1 MTTTT
6 TTRNFERNN
15 DIFNF
20 KLHLED
26 GTEFRIPLREDGYI
40 HATEI
45 CKIASKKIH
54 DWLRLKETMELEN
67 KLKQQNPHK
76 VFIDV
81 KKGGGNQGTWIHP
94 DLAFN
99 LIQWCSTEFSI
110 QVSKWLFELV
120 FTGNVKIGNEKTRK
134 EMDETYQ
141 ELLQKLKETEEKL
154 EETIDLV
161 EAYDETNKELTK
173 KYRQMHLNHQ
183 AYLRHKELYKLK
195 TGPCVYIIDMK
206 KTPDDSDIMRY
217 KIGQTG
223 DITNRVSGF
232 RTSNPFCEVI
242 SVIYSAHNIELERSL
257 KLKYEKQLFPNNSE
271 FVTGISKETI
281 QEDILQIAKVLN
293 IDYTIETK
301 DELSK
306 FNRHV
311 INPNDFEKLEIDATA
326 DGFKRCGGQ
335 YHKTEESRQQPL
347 ANFFKQ
353 KSNKDGHS
361 RLCKECYSTYK
372 YGENRRQRKVVDI
385 PKYDTSINKWCN
397 ICESVKEHKEFY
409 PDKTKKDG
417 LNSNCI
423 SCRTDLKKKYKEQK
437 QQQKVN
443 DNHQSQFHEITKQI
457 EAKNP
462 LERFSKI
469 ELIHMI
475 KTKGMTVSMKQT
487 KPEMIKMLN

>member
-6 TTRNFERNN
+6 TRTFERDNN
-15 DIFNF
+15 MYNC
-20 KLHLED
+20 KLQLKD

-45 CKIASKKIH
+45 CKIASKKMH
-54 DWLRLKETMELEN
+54 NWLRLQETMQLEN
-67 KLKQQNPHK
+67 ELKKQNPDK

-81 KKGGGNQGTWIHP
+81 KKGGVYQGTWIHP

-120 FTGNVKIGNEKTRK
+120 FTGNVELGNEKTSK
-134 EMDETYQ
+134 ETDEKYQ
-141 ELLQKLKETEEKL
+141 ELLHKLKETEQKL
-154 EETIDLV
+154 EETKDLV
-161 EAYDETNKELTK
+161 KTYDETNKELNK

-183 AYLRHKELYKLK
+183 VYLRHKELYKLK
-195 TGPCVYIIDMK
+195 TGPCIYIIDMK
-206 KTPDDSDIMRY
+206 KTPDDTDIMRY

-232 RTSNPFCEVI
+232 RTSNPFCKVI
-242 SVIYSAHNIELERSL
+242 SVIYSARNIDLERSL
-257 KLKYEKQLFPNNSE
+257 KIKYEKQLFPINSE

-281 QEDILQIAKVLN
+281 QEDILQIAEVLN
-293 IDYTIETK
+293 IDYTIETE
-301 DELSK
+301 DELVK
-306 FNRHV
+306 FNGH
-311 INPNDFEKLEIDATA
+311 IITDNDVENLEELVATP

-347 ANFFKQ
+347 TNFFKQ

-361 RLCKECYSTYK
+361 RLCKECYSTGK

-385 PKYDTSINKWCN
+385 PKYDTTSSKWCN
-397 ICESVKEHKEFY
+397 VCESVKEHKEFY

-423 SCRTDLKKKYKEQK
+423 SCRTDLKRKYKEQK
-437 QQQKVN
+437 QQQKEQDYPQPEVK
-443 DNHQSQFHEITKQI
+443 QQI

-462 LERFSKI
+462 LERFSKV
-469 ELIHMI
+469 ELIHLCQE
-475 KTKGMTVSMKQT
+475 KGITVSIKKT
-487 KPEMIKMLN
+487 KPEMIKMLS

>member
-6 TTRNFERNN
+6 TINFERNN
-15 DIFNF
+15 DIFNC

-26 GTEFRIPLREDGYI
+26 GNEFQIPLREDGYI

-45 CKIASKKIH
+45 CKIASKRMH
-54 DWLRLKETMELEN
+54 NWLRLKETIELEK

-81 KKGGGNQGTWIHP
+81 KKGGGGYQGTWIHP

-120 FTGNVKIGNEKTRK
+120 LTGNVEIGNEKTRK
-134 EMDETYQ
+134 EMDE
-141 ELLQKLKETEEKL
+141 LLHKLKETEKNL
-154 EETIDLV
+154 EETRDLV
-161 EAYDETNKELTK
+161 EAYDQTNKELTK

-183 AYLRHKELYKLK
+183 VYLRHKELYKLK

-206 KTPDDSDIMRY
+206 KTLNDTDSMRY

-223 DITNRVSGF
+223 NITNRVSAF

-242 SVIYSAHNIELERSL
+242 SVIYSAHNIDLERSL
-257 KLKYEKQLFPNNSE
+257 KIKYEKQLFPNNSE
-271 FVTGISKETI
+271 FVTGMSRETI
-281 QEDILQIAKVLN
+281 QEDILQLAKVLN

-301 DELSK
+301 DELAK
-306 FNRHV
+306 FNRHI
-311 INPNDFEKLEIDATA
+311 INESDVEKIEVVSTP

-335 YHKTEESRQQPL
+335 YHKTEESREQPL
-347 ANFFKQ
+347 INFYKQ
-353 KSNKDGHS
+353 KCNKDGHS
-361 RLCKECYSTYK
+361 RLCKECYSISK

-385 PKYDTSINKWCN
+385 PKYDTTSSKWCN
-397 ICESVKEHKEFY
+397 VCESVKQHNEFY

-423 SCRTDLKKKYKEQK
+423 SCRTDLKKKYKEHK
-437 QQQKVN
+437 QQKGN
-443 DNHQSQFHEITKQI
+443 DNHQTQLEEITKQI
-457 EAKNP
+457 ENKNP
-462 LERFSKI
+462 LERFSKV

-475 KTKGMTVSMKQT
+475 RKKGMTVSMKET
-487 KPEMIKMLN
+487 KLEMIKMLS